1 MRHFTLSAAASA
13 FAAIATFSATPLAA
27 APWAIDKSHTS
38 VIFQVDHLGFSIVN
52 GFFREFDATVD
63 FDPENMETAS
73 VDFTIKADSVDTN
86 WEARDKHIRSEDFL
100 DVEAHPEI
108 KFVSKTVRLTGEN
121 TADITGD
128 ITIKGETREAT
139 FKATL
144 RQIGP
149 SPFNPD
155 LTVAGMI
162 IEGEIDRTEFG
173 VSFGAPAIGTTIPI
187 RIDVEISPAE

>member
-86 WEARDKHIRSEDFL
+86 WKRATNISAARISSMWRRTRRSNSSRKPC
-100 DVEAHPEI
+100 A
-108 KFVSKTVRLTGEN
+108 
-121 TADITGD
+121 
-128 ITIKGETREAT
+128 
-139 FKATL
+139 
-144 RQIGP
+144 
-149 SPFNPD
+149 
-155 LTVAGMI
+155 
-162 IEGEIDRTEFG
+162 
-173 VSFGAPAIGTTIPI
+173 
-187 RIDVEISPAE
+187 